1 MAFFL
6 CRKFLPNTSKYDLEV
21 SFCQLNISQC
31 NVTEYADRFIINV
44 YNPVPRTVD
53 KYVRI
58 PVNINGMLAFYGFQ
72 VLDSSGIRAFE

>member
-6 CRKFLPNTSKYDLEV
+6 CRTFLPKTSKYDLEV
-21 SFCQLNISQC
+21 SFCQLNMSQC
-31 NVTEYADRFIINV
+31 NVTENADRFIVNV

-53 KYVRI
+53 KYVRV

-72 VLDSSGIRAFE
+72 VLDSNGIWAF